1 MPGWL
6 YHRGVVKGNK
16 VASSNDSSNSRAVI
30 LDSAQAL
37 ITSKGYDGMAVSDL
51 TEASGLPAS
60 SIYYHFG
67 NKLGVLASLL
77 ERTFIEM
84 HASFPSPSSFA
95 AEEPLER
102 FEAWVRAACAS
113 LDSRPDYLRVLLAI
127 SIGPH
132 KDTDPISTTVARIRA
147 YAHESWVE
155 ALTPVFGGGREDL
168 VEQLAVLGR
177 AMIDG
182 LSVANSFDG
191 LAYSSHVAPFVA
203 MVRALAEQPV
213 AAAQATSGN
222 A

>member
-1 MPGWL
+1 M
-6 YHRGVVKGNK
+6 VKGSK
-16 VASSNDSSNSRAVI
+16 LASPNEGSNSRDII

-77 ERTFIEM
+77 ERTFHEL

-95 AEEPLER
+95 AQEPLER
-102 FEAWVRAACAS
+102 FETWVMAACAS
-113 LDSRPDYLRVLLAI
+113 LDRRPDYLRILLAI
-127 SIGPH
+127 SIGAH
-132 KDTDPISTTVARIRA
+132 KDTEPISTTVARIRA
-147 YAHESWVE
+147 YAHASWVE
-155 ALTPVFGGGREDL
+155 ALTPVFGDGREAL

-213 AAAQATSGN
+213 AAADATSGK